1 MKPDSI
7 IKKASVSTKVVVLV
21 CIDMLVIAS
30 VLLVTLYLSMRSAS
44 LADVRSRM
52 LAESMKLRTQI
63 EEELDQSRVLIES
76 LSTMLSGENK
86 PRMRQEVIEMV
97 EVALPNYPM
106 IEGIGIVFEPNAF
119 DGVYLR
125 SGQ

>member
-7 IKKASVSTKVVVLV
+7 MKKASVSTKVVVLV

-30 VLLVTLYLSMRSAS
+30 VLLVILYLSMRSAS

-63 EEELDQSRVLIES
+63 EEELDQSFRLRIS
-76 LSTMLSGENK
+76 LGCAKKL
-86 PRMRQEVIEMV
+86 
-97 EVALPNYPM
+97 
-106 IEGIGIVFEPNAF
+106 
-119 DGVYLR
+119 
-125 SGQ
+125 